1 MTVGICSGYFQRF
14 HKGHIEYIQSA
25 LNLFDHVVVI
35 INNDIQQ
42 RNKYSEYEN
51 IRSSED
57 IKFDIMKQFSG
68 GFPRIITSIDIDDS
82 VCETLKLI
90 KSLYPKCR
98 LYFCKDADRN
108 KKNIPETKILREY
121 RIKYIHF
128 LHPKLDS
135 ATEIMKREGENE
147 IQNSK

>member
-1 MTVGICSGYFQRF
+1 MDG
-14 HKGHIEYIQSA
+14 
-25 LNLFDHVVVI
+25 
-35 INNDIQQ
+35 
-42 RNKYSEYEN
+42 
-51 IRSSED
+51 
-57 IKFDIMKQFSG
+57 
-68 GFPRIITSIDIDDS
+68 S

-128 LHPKLDS
+128 LHPKVDS
-135 ATEIMKREGENE
+135 ATEIMENEGKNE
-147 IQNSK
+147 IQNIK

>member
-14 HKGHIEYIQSA
+14 HKGHIEYIKSA
-25 LNLFDHVVVI
+25 VKLFDYVVVI
-35 INNDIQQ
+35 INNDFQQ
-42 RNKYSEYEN
+42 RDKYKGFT
-51 IRSSED
+51 ITKSSEE
-57 IKFDIMKQFSG
+57 IKSEIMKQFTG
-68 GFPRIITSIDIDDS
+68 NHLRIITSIDIDDS

-108 KKNIPETKILREY
+108 KKNIPETKVLREY

-135 ATEIMKREGENE
+135 ATEIMKREGG
-147 IQNSK
+147 K